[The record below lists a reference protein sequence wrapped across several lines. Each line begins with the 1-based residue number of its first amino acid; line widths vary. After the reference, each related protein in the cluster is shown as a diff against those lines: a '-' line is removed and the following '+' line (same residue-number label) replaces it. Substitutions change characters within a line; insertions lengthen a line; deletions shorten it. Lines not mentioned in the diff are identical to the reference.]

1 MPVMIG
7 VDPHKASHT
16 AAALDEHG
24 HLLGQQRVPATLDGY
39 RLLRRWAGR
48 WPQRCWAV
56 EGAHG
61 IGRALAQRLV
71 GDGEQVLDVPAKLAA
86 RVRVLSVGH
95 GRKSDPHDAVSVA
108 IAARSVPHLRRVG
121 VEDQAVVLHLLTKR
135 REDLVA
141 ARTQTINRLHRLL
154 MDLVPGGARRNLT
167 AKRAAALLIAV
178 TPAGAP
184 AVIRWQLAGE
194 FVADVRQLEQRIAAV
209 EARIKTAVAQANTS
223 LLELF
228 GVGPVLAATFL
239 GEVGDIRRFPSKHHF
254 AAHTGTAPQEAS
266 SGQVI
271 RHRLSRAGDR
281 KLNHA
286 LYMMAM
292 VQVRRP
298 SAGQAYYR
306 RKLAEGKSARRRCA
320 VSLAEYRRCDPE
332 SWVMAPREAS
342 GDGLV
347 AVPPDGQFQSCRPW
361 RSEALQTGVRD
372 LPRRGPNN
380 EEPATRASTT
390 CGVTQRLQREVRCSS
405 AGTGRAPLMM

>member
-7 VDPHKASHT
+7 VDPHRASHT

-24 HLLGQQRVPATLDGY
+24 QLLDQQRIPATLEGY
-39 RLLRRWAGR
+39 QALRAWAECWQQG
-48 WPQRCWAV
+48 CWAV

-61 IGRALAQRLV
+61 IGRAVAQRLV
-71 GDGEQVLDVPAKLAA
+71 SDGERVVDVPAKLAA

-108 IAARSVPHLRRVG
+108 VAARSVPALRQVG

-135 REDLVA
+135 RQDLVA

-154 MDLVPGGARRNLT
+154 IDLVPGGARRNLT
-167 AKRAAALLIAV
+167 ANRAAALLAKCAP
-178 TPAGAP
+178 TGAP
-184 AVIRWQLAGE
+184 AGTRWQLATE
-194 FVADVRQLEQRIAAV
+194 LVVDVRQLEQRIAAV
-209 EARIKTAVAQANTS
+209 EARIKTAVAKSNTS

-228 GVGPVLAATFL
+228 GVGPVLAARFL
-239 GEVGDIRRFPSKHHF
+239 GEVGDIGRFPSKHHF
-254 AAHTGTAPQEAS
+254 AAHTGTAPLEAC

-306 RKLAEGKSARRRCA
+306 RKLAEGKS
-320 VSLAEYRRCDPE
+320 PK
-332 SWVMAPREAS
+332 
-342 GDGLV
+342 
-347 AVPPDGQFQSCRPW
+347 
-361 RSEALQTGVRD
+361 EALRCLIGGLSR
-372 LPRRGPNN
+372 
-380 EEPATRASTT
+380 S
-390 CGVTQRLQREVRCSS
+390 RLE
-405 AGTGRAPLMM
+405 GRAVASR

>member
-16 AAALDEHG
+16 AAVLDEHG
-24 HLLGQQRVPATLDGY
+24 RPLDQQRISATLEGY
-39 RLLRRWAGR
+39 QTLRSWAAQ

-61 IGRALAQRLV
+61 LGRALAQRLV
-71 GDGEQVLDVPAKLAA
+71 ADGEQVVDVPAKLAA

-95 GRKSDPHDAVSVA
+95 GRKSDPDDAVSVA
-108 IAARSVPHLRRVG
+108 VAARSVPQLRQVG

-135 REDLVA
+135 RQDLVA

-167 AKRAAALLIAV
+167 AKRAAALLARV
-178 TPAGAP
+178 TPAGA
-184 AVIRWQLAGE
+184 AAATRHQLATE
-194 FVADVRQLEQRIAAV
+194 LVADIRDLEQQIAGV
-209 EARIKTAVAQANTS
+209 EVRIKTTVAQANTS

-254 AAHTGTAPQEAS
+254 AAHTGTAPLEAS
-266 SGQVI
+266 SGQVV

-306 RKLAEGKSARRRCA
+306 RKLAEGKS
-320 VSLAEYRRCDPE
+320 PK
-332 SWVMAPREAS
+332 
-342 GDGLV
+342 
-347 AVPPDGQFQSCRPW
+347 
-361 RSEALQTGVRD
+361 EALRCLKRRLSDAVYRCLLADQRDQRSRLSAIGDRGV
-372 LPRRGPNN
+372 
-380 EEPATRASTT
+380 
-390 CGVTQRLQREVRCSS
+390 
-405 AGTGRAPLMM
+405 

>member
-1 MPVMIG
+1 VPTGALDAIGLQTRLRLGPIQQVRGLPWPQVGLPSRLLLSALEKGAHMPVMIG

-24 HLLGQQRVPATLDGY
+24 QLLGQQRIAASVDGY
-39 RLLRRWAGR
+39 QELRRWAGR

-71 GDGEQVLDVPAKLAA
+71 SDGEQVLDVPAKLAA

-95 GRKSDPHDAVSVA
+95 GRKSDGDDAISVA
-108 IAARSVPHLRRVG
+108 STARSVPSLRQVG
-121 VEDQAVVLHLLTKR
+121 VEDQATVLHLLTKR
-135 REDLVA
+135 RQDLVA

-154 MDLVPGGARRNLT
+154 MDLVPGGTRRNLT
-167 AKRAAALLIAV
+167 TKRAAALLAAV

-184 AVIRWQLAGE
+184 AVTRWELATAL
-194 FVADVRQLEQRIAAV
+194 VADARQLEQRIAQV
-209 EARIKTAVAQANTS
+209 EARIKTAVTRSNTS
-223 LLELF
+223 LLGLF

-239 GEVGDIRRFPSKHHF
+239 GEVGDIGRFPSKHHF
-254 AAHTGTAPQEAS
+254 AAHTGTAPLEAS

-306 RKLAEGKSARRRCA
+306 RKLAEGKS
-320 VSLAEYRRCDPE
+320 PK
-332 SWVMAPREAS
+332 
-342 GDGLV
+342 
-347 AVPPDGQFQSCRPW
+347 
-361 RSEALQTGVRD
+361 EALRCLKRRLSDAVYRCLLADRDNQRRSAVTTG
-372 LPRRGPNN
+372 
-380 EEPATRASTT
+380 
-390 CGVTQRLQREVRCSS
+390 
-405 AGTGRAPLMM
+405 

>member
-24 HLLGQQRVPATLDGY
+24 QLLDRQRIGATLDGY
-39 RLLRRWAGR
+39 RLLRQWAVR
-48 WPQRCWAV
+48 WPDRCWAV

-95 GRKSDPHDAVSVA
+95 GRKSDPDDAASVS
-108 IAARSVPHLRRVG
+108 
-121 VEDQAVVLHLLTKR
+121 
-135 REDLVA
+135 VA

-167 AKRAAALLIAV
+167 AKRAAVLLAGI

-184 AVIRWQLAGE
+184 AVTRWQLATE
-194 FVADVRQLEQRIAAV
+194 LVADVRELEERIAAV
-209 EARIKTAVAQANTS
+209 EARIKTSVAQTNTS
-223 LLELF
+223 LLALF

-239 GEVGDIRRFPSKHHF
+239 GEVGDVRRFPTKHHF
-254 AAHTGTAPQEAS
+254 AAHTGTAPLEAS

-298 SAGQAYYR
+298 STGQAYYR
-306 RKLAEGKSARRRCA
+306 RKLAEGKS
-320 VSLAEYRRCDPE
+320 PK
-332 SWVMAPREAS
+332 
-342 GDGLV
+342 
-347 AVPPDGQFQSCRPW
+347 
-361 RSEALQTGVRD
+361 EALRC
-372 LPRRGPNN
+372 LKRRLSD
-380 EEPATRASTT
+380 A
-390 CGVTQRLQREVRCSS
+390 VYRCLLADQHRQPSPVGL
-405 AGTGRAPLMM
+405 A

>member
-16 AAALDEHG
+16 AVALDEHG
-24 HLLGQQRVPATLDGY
+24 QLLGQQHIPATLDGY
-39 RLLRRWAGR
+39 QQLRQWAGR

-61 IGRALAQRLV
+61 VGRALAQRLV
-71 GDGEQVLDVPAKLAA
+71 GDGEQVLDAPAKLAA

-95 GRKSDPHDAVSVA
+95 RRKSDPDDAVSVA
-108 IAARSVPHLRRVG
+108 VAARSIPKLRQVS

-135 REDLVA
+135 RQDLVS

-154 MDLVPGGARRNLT
+154 VDLVPGGARRNLT
-167 AKRAAALLIAV
+167 AKRAAALLATV
-178 TPAGAP
+178 TPAGQP
-184 AVIRWQLAGE
+184 AAIRHQLAVE
-194 FVADVRQLEQRIAAV
+194 LIADVRDLDRRIAAV
-209 EARIKTAVAQANTS
+209 EARIKTAVARSNTS
-223 LLELF
+223 PVELF

-239 GEVGDIRRFPSKHHF
+239 GEVGDVGRFPSKHHF
-254 AAHTGTAPQEAS
+254 AAHTGTAPLEAS

-306 RKLAEGKSARRRCA
+306 RKLAEGKS
-320 VSLAEYRRCDPE
+320 PK
-332 SWVMAPREAS
+332 
-342 GDGLV
+342 
-347 AVPPDGQFQSCRPW
+347 
-361 RSEALQTGVRD
+361 EALRCFIGRVSR
-372 LPRRGPNN
+372 PR
-380 EEPATRASTT
+380 STWS
-390 CGVTQRLQREVRCSS
+390 GL
-405 AGTGRAPLMM
+405 

>member
-1 MPVMIG
+1 M
-7 VDPHKASHT
+7 
-16 AAALDEHG
+16 
-24 HLLGQQRVPATLDGY
+24 
-39 RLLRRWAGR
+39 
-48 WPQRCWAV
+48 
-56 EGAHG
+56 
-61 IGRALAQRLV
+61 
-71 GDGEQVLDVPAKLAA
+71 
-86 RVRVLSVGH
+86 
-95 GRKSDPHDAVSVA
+95 
-108 IAARSVPHLRRVG
+108 
-121 VEDQAVVLHLLTKR
+121 LHLLTKR

-154 MDLVPGGARRNLT
+154 VDLVPGGARRNLT
-167 AKRAAALLIAV
+167 AKRAAALLAGV

-194 FVADVRQLEQRIAAV
+194 LVADVRQLEQRIAAV

-239 GEVGDIRRFPSKHHF
+239 GEVGDIRRFPTKHHF
-254 AAHTGTAPQEAS
+254 AAHTGTAPLEAS

-306 RKLAEGKSARRRCA
+306 RKLAEGKSAR
-320 VSLAEYRRCDPE
+320 
-332 SWVMAPREAS
+332 
-342 GDGLV
+342 
-347 AVPPDGQFQSCRPW
+347 
-361 RSEALQTGVRD
+361 EALRCLKRRLSDAVYRCLVIDQLRCPPPGDSGVA
-372 LPRRGPNN
+372 P
-380 EEPATRASTT
+380 
-390 CGVTQRLQREVRCSS
+390 VTFSERS
-405 AGTGRAPLMM
+405 AVILAP